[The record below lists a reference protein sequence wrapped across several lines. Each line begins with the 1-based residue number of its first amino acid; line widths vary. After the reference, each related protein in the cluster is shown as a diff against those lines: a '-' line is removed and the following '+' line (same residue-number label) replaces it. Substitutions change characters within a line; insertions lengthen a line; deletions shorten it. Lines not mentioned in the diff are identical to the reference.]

1 MSRFV
6 IDARVAPG
14 GRRIGVRDAVV
25 VDDDGEGGVVRA
37 TRVLPGFVDLHCHGA
52 LGFDFGSCSVDE
64 ARAAAGFHLERGATA
79 VVASVAT
86 APLADMR
93 AAIVRLRGLVDEGV
107 LAGIHLEGPYL
118 SERRRGAH
126 APSLLR
132 VPERAEIREL
142 LDVGEGAVR
151 AVTIAP
157 ELPGAIDAIPDIV
170 AAGAVAA
177 AGHTDA
183 TAEEMRAAVDAGV
196 RLVTHAFNGMRP
208 LHHRDPGPLAVALAD
223 ERVVLELILDGH
235 HVADEIVE
243 LVRRLAPGRL
253 ALVSDAMAATGCA
266 DGRYEVAGSDVEVAG
281 GIARA
286 VGDGSLAG
294 STTPLGDAVDRFASL
309 FAPSID
315 ELADVSAR
323 TAAHLLG
330 RPAPLSAG
338 SSADAVA
345 WDEDGVRRVLTKGR
359 WMQKSD

>member
-14 GRRIGVRDAVV
+14 GHRIAVRDAVV
-25 VDDDGEGGVVRA
+25 VDDDGEGEVVPAARA
-37 TRVLPGFVDLHCHGA
+37 LPGFVDLHCHGA

-64 ARAAAGFHLERGATA
+64 ARAAADFHLERGATA

-86 APLADMR
+86 APLAEMR
-93 AAIVRLRGLVDEGV
+93 AAIVRLRALVAEGV

-132 VPERAEIREL
+132 VPERAEIRDL
-142 LDVGEGAVR
+142 LDAGEGAVR
-151 AVTIAP
+151 VVTIAP

-183 TAEEMRAAVDAGV
+183 TAEEMRAAVEAGV

-253 ALVSDAMAATGCA
+253 ALVSDAMSATGCA
-266 DGRYEVAGSDVEVAG
+266 DGRYEVAGSEVEVAG

-286 VGDGSLAG
+286 VTDGSLAG
-294 STTPLGDAVDRFASL
+294 STTPLGDAVDRFVSL

-315 ELADVSAR
+315 EVAAVSSR
-323 TAAHLLG
+323 TASRLL
-330 RPAPLSAG
+330 RLPDPLTPGA
-338 SSADAVA
+338 SADIVL
-345 WDEDGVRRVLTKGR
+345 DLDGGERRVVKNGEFA
-359 WMQKSD
+359 K